1 MTPTRR
7 ARRTRTGIGRVAQ
20 TFRSTGLQTLLLH
33 TTLWGNG
40 YQMATVAQ
48 IYALLQISDSQFQ
61 LAILGGAT
69 SIGTVGTALIGGTLA
84 DRFSRKSL
92 LMFGSTFTATTFIVL
107 GILLVTG
114 HAQPWHLQIG
124 AFVQGSSLALDWT
137 ARFAIIPNMVER
149 RILVRSLSFD
159 LATFNLTRV
168 IAPLI
173 WGAIVAVFDYTLP
186 YFVIV
191 ALLVLNIVVIS
202 RFRPTP
208 DATAHSHGALM
219 SEVSQIPR
227 ILLSDPRV
235 FGIMTFTAVTALA
248 LGGFTYLL
256 TPFGQNVVSAN
267 ATGVS
272 ALFSAVG
279 IGSFIGSLSIGVL
292 GAPKQIGCVMIAAV
306 FAMATAT
313 VVFATSGVLFFA
325 VALACMFAL
334 SHSTHVGL
342 GYIILMLSTSDNT
355 RGRIA
360 GLYELAWSGFP
371 IGGLVFPAIAGI
383 TTERT
388 SLLVI
393 PVMLVCATI
402 LSAIFNPTLRNF
414 RLSRK

>member
-1 MTPTRR
+1 MNPTRR
-7 ARRTRTGIGRVAQ
+7 VRRTRSGLGRVAQ
-20 TFRSTGLQTLLLH
+20 TFRSTGLRTLLLH

-48 IYALLQISDSQFQ
+48 IYALLQITDSQFQ

-92 LMFGSTFTATTFIVL
+92 LMFGSTITATTFAVI
-107 GILLVTG
+107 GFLLVTG
-114 HAQPWHLQIG
+114 LAQPWHLQLA

-168 IAPLI
+168 VAPLI
-173 WGAIVAVFDYTLP
+173 WGAIVALVGYTVP
-186 YFVIV
+186 YYVV
-191 ALLVLNIVVIS
+191 TALLVANLVVITQ
-202 RFRPTP
+202 FKPAP
-208 DATAHSHGALM
+208 DATEHSHGELM
-219 SEVSQIPR
+219 SEITQIPR
-227 ILLSDPRV
+227 ILLSDPRI
-235 FGIMTFTAVTALA
+235 FGTMTFTAVTALA
-248 LGGFTYLL
+248 LGGFTYLI
-256 TPFGQNVVSAN
+256 TPFGQNVVNAS
-267 ATGVS
+267 ATGIS
-272 ALFSAVG
+272 TLFSAVG
-279 IGSFIGSLSIGVL
+279 IGAFVGSLSIGVL
-292 GAPKQIGCVMIAAV
+292 GAPKRIGWMMIAAV
-306 FAMATAT
+306 FAMAAAT
-313 VVFATSGVLFFA
+313 IAFALSSLLLVA
-325 VALACMFAL
+325 VALACVFAI

-342 GYIILMLSTSDNT
+342 GYIILMLSTSDET

-402 LSAIFNPTLRNF
+402 ISAIFNPTLRRF
-414 RLSRK
+414 SLARK

>member
-1 MTPTRR
+1 
-7 ARRTRTGIGRVAQ
+7 
-20 TFRSTGLQTLLLH
+20 
-33 TTLWGNG
+33 
-40 YQMATVAQ
+40 MATVAQ
-48 IYALLQISDSQFQ
+48 IYALLQITDSQFQ

-92 LMFGSTFTATTFIVL
+92 LMFGSTITATTFAVI
-107 GILLVTG
+107 GFLLVTG
-114 HAQPWHLQIG
+114 LAQPWHLQLA

-168 IAPLI
+168 VAPLI
-173 WGAIVAVFDYTLP
+173 WGAIVALVGYTVP
-186 YFVIV
+186 YYVV
-191 ALLVLNIVVIS
+191 TALLVANLVVITQ
-202 RFRPTP
+202 FKPAP
-208 DATAHSHGALM
+208 DATEHSHGELM
-219 SEVSQIPR
+219 SEITQIPR
-227 ILLSDPRV
+227 ILLSDPRI
-235 FGIMTFTAVTALA
+235 FGTMTFTAVTALA
-248 LGGFTYLL
+248 LGGFTYLI
-256 TPFGQNVVSAN
+256 TPFGQNVVNAS
-267 ATGVS
+267 ATGIS
-272 ALFSAVG
+272 TLFSAVG
-279 IGSFIGSLSIGVL
+279 IGAFVGSLSIGVL
-292 GAPKQIGCVMIAAV
+292 GAPKRIGWMMIAAV
-306 FAMATAT
+306 FAMAAAT
-313 VVFATSGVLFFA
+313 IAFALSSLLLVA
-325 VALACMFAL
+325 VALACVFAI

-342 GYIILMLSTSDNT
+342 GYIILMLSTSDET

-402 LSAIFNPTLRNF
+402 ISAIFNPTLRRF
-414 RLSRK
+414 SLARK

>member
-7 ARRTRTGIGRVAQ
+7 VRRTRTGIGRVTQ
-20 TFRSTGLQTLLLH
+20 TFRSTGLRTLLAH

-48 IYALLQISDSQFQ
+48 IYALLQITDSQFQ

-84 DRFSRKSL
+84 DRFSRKTL
-92 LMFGSTFTATTFIVL
+92 LMFGSTITATTFTAI

-114 HAQPWHLQIG
+114 LAQPWHLQLA

-149 RILVRSLSFD
+149 RILLRSLSFD

-168 IAPLI
+168 VAPLI
-173 WGAIVAVFDYTLP
+173 WGAIVAGLDYTVP
-186 YFVIV
+186 YFVV
-191 ALLVLNIVVIS
+191 AALLGANLVVVTQ
-202 RFRPTP
+202 FKPAP

-219 SEVSQIPR
+219 AEITQIPK
-227 ILLSDPRV
+227 ILMCDPRI
-235 FGIMTFTAVTALA
+235 FGTMTFTAVTALA

-256 TPFGQNVVSAN
+256 TPFGQNVVNAS
-267 ATGVS
+267 ATGIS
-272 ALFSAVG
+272 TLFSAVG
-279 IGSFIGSLSIGVL
+279 IGAFIGSLSIGVL
-292 GAPKQIGCVMIAAV
+292 GAPKRIGWMMIAAV
-306 FAMATAT
+306 FAMAAAT
-313 VVFATSGVLFFA
+313 VAFALSSLLLIA
-325 VALACMFAL
+325 VALACAFAI

-342 GYIILMLSTSDNT
+342 GYIILMLSTSDET

-402 LSAIFNPTLRNF
+402 ISAIFNPTLRRF
-414 RLSRK
+414 SLARK

>member
-1 MTPTRR
+1 MR
-7 ARRTRTGIGRVAQ
+7 
-20 TFRSTGLQTLLLH
+20 TLLLH

-48 IYALLQISDSQFQ
+48 IYALLQITDSQFQ

-69 SIGTVGTALIGGTLA
+69 SVGTVGTALIGGTLA

-92 LMFGSTFTATTFIVL
+92 LMFGSTITATTFTVI
-107 GILLVTG
+107 GFLLITG
-114 HAQPWHLQIG
+114 LAQPWHLQLA

-149 RILVRSLSFD
+149 RILLRSLSFD

-173 WGAIVAVFDYTLP
+173 WG
-186 YFVIV
+186 VIV
-191 ALLVLNIVVIS
+191 AEIDHIVPYYVVAALLVANLMVVTQ
-202 RFRPTP
+202 FKPAP
-208 DATAHSHGALM
+208 DATEHSHGALM
-219 SEVSQIPR
+219 SEITQIPK
-227 ILLSDPRV
+227 ILMSDPRV
-235 FGIMTFTAVTALA
+235 FGTMTFTAVTALA

-256 TPFGQNVVSAN
+256 TPFGQNVVGAS
-267 ATGVS
+267 ATGIS
-272 ALFSAVG
+272 TLFSAVG
-279 IGSFIGSLSIGVL
+279 VGAFVGSLSIGVL
-292 GAPKQIGCVMIAAV
+292 GAPKRIGWMMIAAV

-313 VVFATSGVLFFA
+313 VAFAMSSLLLIA
-325 VALACMFAL
+325 VALACAFAI

-342 GYIILMLSTSDNT
+342 GYLILMLSTSDET

-393 PVMLVCATI
+393 PVMLVCATVI
-402 LSAIFNPTLRNF
+402 SAIFNPTLRRF
-414 RLSRK
+414 SLARR

>member
-1 MTPTRR
+1 MNPTRR
-7 ARRTRTGIGRVAQ
+7 VRRTRSGIGRVTQ
-20 TFRSTGLQTLLLH
+20 TFRSSGLRTLLLH

-48 IYALLQISDSQFQ
+48 IYALLQITDSQFQ

-69 SIGTVGTALIGGTLA
+69 SVGTVGTALIGGTLA

-92 LMFGSTFTATTFIVL
+92 LMFGSTITATTFTVI
-107 GILLVTG
+107 GFLLITG
-114 HAQPWHLQIG
+114 LAQPWHLQLA

-149 RILVRSLSFD
+149 RILLRSLSFD

-173 WGAIVAVFDYTLP
+173 WG
-186 YFVIV
+186 VIV
-191 ALLVLNIVVIS
+191 AEIDHIVPYYVVAALLVANLMVVTQ
-202 RFRPTP
+202 FKPAP
-208 DATAHSHGALM
+208 DATEHSHGALM
-219 SEVSQIPR
+219 SEITQIPK
-227 ILLSDPRV
+227 ILMSDPRV
-235 FGIMTFTAVTALA
+235 FGTMTFTAVTALA

-256 TPFGQNVVSAN
+256 TPFGQNVVGAS
-267 ATGVS
+267 ATGIS
-272 ALFSAVG
+272 TLFSAVG
-279 IGSFIGSLSIGVL
+279 VGAFVGSLSIGVL
-292 GAPKQIGCVMIAAV
+292 GAPKRIGWMMIAAV

-313 VVFATSGVLFFA
+313 VAFAMSSLLLIA
-325 VALACMFAL
+325 VALACVFAI

-342 GYIILMLSTSDNT
+342 GYIILMLSTSDET

-393 PVMLVCATI
+393 PVMLVCATVI
-402 LSAIFNPTLRNF
+402 SAIFNPTLRKF
-414 RLSRK
+414 SLARK